1 MMKIADKEICRNS
14 ADTHILQKYEAA
26 HNRGIVSK
34 KCIASDDTE
43 QLQTLKPPN
52 SGQYCRHTNYHA
64 QIIFYI

>member
-43 QLQTLKPPN
+43 QL
-52 SGQYCRHTNYHA
+52 
-64 QIIFYI
+64 